1 MQKILYFDSA
11 SFFIFI
17 VLLATISMKG
27 LTRGRLNRYFMYVVV
42 TATLAAVFD
51 TLSIAYDN
59 LEGRYGVTQYFCHS
73 MYLFW
78 HGLSTPLYAV
88 FVINHVDAWYKFRNK
103 VLRVL
108 LVVPFIINT
117 ALLVVNL
124 FYPCVF
130 TIDEGGHYGREAGM
144 IYTYVMA
151 AFYMA
156 IGFVVV
162 VKYRYRISKRRF
174 VSIIAIFPIVLSATV
189 VQVFRPQMPIEMF
202 ADALGLLFAALMIQ
216 SPEMMVSSSTGLSK
230 MTVYMD
236 DVKNA
241 LENGRDIRII
251 MINMENNRTLRDM
264 LGVVEYHRLLRV
276 FAEKLELAVKERRL
290 QAELYYLNDGMFRC
304 IFDYRSMEH
313 ACELAELIN
322 AEFSDGFCFND
333 VVLNIRLNICI
344 TDCPQDI
351 DNVNDIMRFGPELSK
366 HSYTGQLMYAKD
378 IFVREKYD
386 LMRDMDVVI
395 EKAMTTGGLSVY
407 YQPIYS
413 VSEKRYKS
421 AEALIRLKDDKYGFV
436 PPDIFIPA
444 AEQNGMIHKIG
455 RFVLSEVCRFIA
467 GDEFKASGLECI
479 EVNLSVMQCMST
491 TLADE
496 VREVMDRFGVRPGQI
511 NLEITETAAAYAQ
524 ATMMD
529 NINSL
534 TDSGIAFS
542 LDDFGTGYS
551 NMKRIALMPFEIVKL
566 DKTFTEMSTSEK
578 MRLVVKNTIIMVKDM
593 NLKIVVEGVETEDMA
608 KDFSELGVDYI
619 QGYYYSR
626 PLPLQDFLEEVR
638 RVNTAVK

>member
-17 VLLATISMKG
+17 VLLVAIFMKG
-27 LTRGRLNRYFMYVVV
+27 LTRGRLNRYFLYVVIS
-42 TATLAAVFD
+42 AALAAIFD
-51 TLSIAYDN
+51 TGSIAYDN
-59 LEGRYGVTQYFCHS
+59 LGERNAVAQYFFHS

-88 FVINHVDAWYKFRNK
+88 FVINHVDAWYRFRGK
-103 VLRVL
+103 KLRIM
-108 LVVPFIINT
+108 LVIPFVINT
-117 ALLVVNL
+117 LLLIVNL

-130 TIDEGGHYGREAGM
+130 NIDSEGNYSRASGM

-162 VKYRYRISKRRF
+162 IKYRYRISRRRF

-189 VQVFRPQMPIEMF
+189 YQVFNPQMPLEMF
-202 ADALGLLFAALMIQ
+202 ADALGLLFAALMVQ

-230 MTVYMD
+230 ITVYMD
-236 DVKNA
+236 DVRNA
-241 LENGRDIRII
+241 IENGRDIQII

-276 FAEKLELAVKERRL
+276 FADRLSELAYERKL
-290 QAELYYLNDGMFRC
+290 QTELYYLNDGMFRC
-304 IFDYRSMEH
+304 IFDYRSE
-313 ACELAELIN
+313 AYVREFAELVN
-322 AEFSDGFCFND
+322 QEFRKGFRFND
-333 VVLNIRLNICI
+333 MVLNVRLNICI
-344 TDCPQDI
+344 TRCPQDI
-351 DNVNDIMRFGPELSK
+351 DNVNSVMKFGPELTK
-366 HSYTGQLMYAKD
+366 RKYTGQIMYASD
-378 IFVREKYD
+378 IFIKEKYD

-413 VSEKRYKS
+413 VGDKRYKS

-436 PPDIFIPA
+436 PPDVFIPA
-444 AEQNGMIHKIG
+444 AEQNGMIHRLG
-455 RFVLSEVCRFIA
+455 RFVLEEVCRFIS
-467 GDEFKASGLECI
+467 GDEFASLGLEYI
-479 EVNLSVMQCMST
+479 EVNLSVMQCMSSS
-491 TLADE
+491 LADE
-496 VREVMDRFGVRPGQI
+496 VREVMDEYGVRPEQI

-524 ATMMD
+524 TTMMN

-551 NMKRIALMPFEIVKL
+551 NMRRIAMMPFAIVKL
-566 DKTFTEMSTSEK
+566 DKTFTDMDASEK
-578 MRLVVKNTIIMVKDM
+578 MRLVVKNTILMVKDM
-593 NLKIVVEGVETEDMA
+593 NLKIVAEGVETEEMVR
-608 KDFSELGVDYI
+608 DFSELGVDYI
-619 QGYYYSR
+619 QGYYYSK
-626 PLPLQDFLEEVR
+626 PLPLQDFLGEVR
-638 RVNTAVK
+638 RVNSGS